1 MSYLFTSESVSEGHP
16 DKVSDQISDALL
28 DAFLANDPNSKVAC
42 ETLVTTGLVVS
53 AGEVK
58 TKGYVA
64 VDDIARKVIDQI
76 GYNKSDY
83 QFDAKSCA
91 VLTAIH
97 GQSSDINQGVERE
110 EAENQ
115 GAGDQGIMFG
125 YACRE
130 MDNFMPVTS
139 ELAHIILQKLAEIR
153 REGKVMTYLRPDAKS
168 QVTIQYADDK
178 TPEKIDAIV
187 VSTQH
192 DEFADDD
199 TMLAKIR
206 EDVKNILIPQV
217 IAECPANIQKLFE
230 KGYKLYV
237 NPTGKFVIGGPH
249 GDTGLTGRKI
259 IVDTYGGRGAHGGG
273 AFSGKDP
280 SKVDR
285 SAAYAARHIA
295 KNMVAAGI
303 CDEVLVQLAYA
314 IGVAEPVGLFVN
326 TYNTAKV
333 NMSDGEIAE
342 KIKTIFSLKPFDII
356 ERFQLKN
363 PIYLPTASYGHFGR
377 DPYTQE
383 VEVFYEDKNTYKKI
397 LDGQERIFKKVKF
410 FAWEET
416 DYVDKIKNL
425 FPILN

>member
-1 MSYLFTSESVSEGHP
+1 
-16 DKVSDQISDALL
+16 
-28 DAFLANDPNSKVAC
+28 
-42 ETLVTTGLVVS
+42 
-53 AGEVK
+53 
-58 TKGYVA
+58 
-64 VDDIARKVIDQI
+64 
-76 GYNKSDY
+76 
-83 QFDAKSCA
+83 
-91 VLTAIH
+91 
-97 GQSSDINQGVERE
+97 
-110 EAENQ
+110 
-115 GAGDQGIMFG
+115 
-125 YACRE
+125 
-130 MDNFMPVTS
+130 
-139 ELAHIILQKLAEIR
+139 
-153 REGKVMTYLRPDAKS
+153 
-168 QVTIQYADDK
+168 
-178 TPEKIDAIV
+178 
-187 VSTQH
+187 
-192 DEFADDD
+192 
-199 TMLAKIR
+199 MLAKIR
-206 EDVKNILIPQV
+206 EDVENILIPQV
-217 IAECPANIQKLFE
+217 IAECPVNIQKLFD

-314 IGVAEPVGLFVN
+314 IGVAEPVGLFIN

-383 VEVFYEDKNTYKKI
+383 VEVFYEDKNTYKKV
-397 LDGQERIFKKVKF
+397 LDGKERIFKNVKF

-416 DYVDKIKNL
+416 DYVDKIKDL
-425 FPILN
+425 FPVLN